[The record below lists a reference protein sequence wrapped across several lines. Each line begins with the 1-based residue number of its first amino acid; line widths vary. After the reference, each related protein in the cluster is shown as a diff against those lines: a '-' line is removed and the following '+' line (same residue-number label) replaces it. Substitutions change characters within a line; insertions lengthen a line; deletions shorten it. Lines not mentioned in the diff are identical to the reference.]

1 MCVCECEQFVPLY
14 SEKNSSLFLLDTD
27 SPVFQ
32 PAAEMLVVE
41 GWFVNTEFV
50 RLFWFCIVM
59 YFRLGTRMWAFL
71 FSFGEGGNPT

>member
-1 MCVCECEQFVPLY
+1 MKKIVPCFHLI
-14 SEKNSSLFLLDTD
+14 LDCLLHRLLK
-27 SPVFQ
+27 

-59 YFRLGTRMWAFL
+59 YFRLGTRTWAFL
-71 FSFGEGGNPT
+71 FSFGGGGNPT